1 MCILCACV
9 RVCVCV
15 CIKVEPTSIQRT
27 SLLLSVCECVHVC
40 VCVCLS
46 VRVCACVRYC
56 VCVCVCVCKHLN
68 NPFRDKIPLATLVW
82 VKPTAAAAFPGLAIV
97 SVDFKLLV
105 KYILRAYK
113 AHGSGMVTAGLV
125 NKSTSYFGEQV
136 WYEAN
141 QATVLFYSHRL

>member
-1 MCILCACV
+1 MC
-9 RVCVCV
+9 
-15 CIKVEPTSIQRT
+15 
-27 SLLLSVCECVHVC
+27 VC
-40 VCVCLS
+40 VCVCLCVC
-46 VRVCACVRYC
+46 VRVCVTVC